1 MPRVSSPRHLPLKS
15 ITVEGFRQYG
25 QAVTVPLDADV
36 VLLYAPNG
44 YGKTSLMSAIE
55 FAATGRV
62 SDLVRYSE
70 DYPNCLV
77 RQPGYLRASAKVE
90 VVNADGTTMLREAA
104 VGSDGRVSHESMD
117 TDELSASLA
126 HGYLSQ
132 ERLRWL
138 LEPREGQ
145 TGSDSASLAT
155 VLQKMMGLDAL
166 ENLNEGLKA
175 SANIASLKN
184 SVSSLAVVA
193 STLETANA
201 EVRRL
206 DARVAEISKSI
217 AETDEQTKDAVT
229 GTDGVSLTSEV
240 LAERLA
246 EIRVRMDRATA
257 IRDSLAHLDE
267 IVVTLHELEEK
278 DVALRAKAVEL
289 REKSADA
296 ADRVEGVAIT
306 LGVGSDGWNALE
318 GWGRADALREAVAN
332 AYHSAVHRME
342 RLSETK
348 TQWKAVQAQQ
358 GVAQAALEGLNA
370 SMATDVVTK
379 HEKLLLALQTCLDV
393 VDSDTCPVCG
403 RDYSD
408 LGAGSLS
415 DHLRREIAEA
425 NLQGTELRRTL
436 NRRAEL
442 VAELEQCR
450 HASESLSSVLSELG
464 DPETADTTTRLRGLL
479 DDAEELGALALQA
492 RSATDEADKASRQ
505 LQRTREAIAEHSR
518 LKSEAEDLICAGG
531 GRLPESSALVVRI
544 DDLVKVLS
552 QRAEMITSQITTATR
567 ISALRGQR
575 EELSAQLADLKE
587 QADEA
592 RSGLGQ
598 LEAKMSK
605 AREVQTMLKGVRLR
619 CQTEKSKLLDQ
630 VIDQGL
636 NALWADIFKRLVMDE
651 KFVPTVLE
659 TQLRRSQLEIQIQAL
674 LGDDCSMSLGAALSS
689 GNLNTCAL
697 SLFMAVNLLARPVMP
712 VMLLDDPV
720 RSMDEVHVANFASLL
735 RTVCRDSGRQVLVA
749 VHDRSLLNFL
759 RLELSP
765 TSPEESLL
773 LIELETDATGEAT
786 PKWERMV
793 GSSSLFAQTG

>member
-1 MPRVSSPRHLPLKS
+1 MSSPRHLPLKS
-15 ITVEGFRQYG
+15 VTIEGFRQYG
-25 QAVTVPLDADV
+25 DTVSVPLDADV

-62 SDLVRYSE
+62 SDLVRYSK
-70 DYPNCLV
+70 DYPDCLV
-77 RQPGYLRASAKVE
+77 RRPGYHRATAQVE
-90 VVNADGTTMLREAA
+90 VVNADGTTSLRRATVE
-104 VGSDGRVSHESMD
+104 SDGSISHESLD
-117 TDELSASLA
+117 ADALSTSLA

-145 TGSDSASLAT
+145 NGSESASLAT
-155 VLQKMMGLDAL
+155 VLQKMLGLDAL

-184 SVSSLAVVA
+184 SVSSLAVAA
-193 STLETANA
+193 SSVDTANA

-206 DARVAEISKSI
+206 DARAAEISNSI
-217 AETDEQTKDAVT
+217 AEIDQQADEAVA
-229 GTDGVSLTSEV
+229 GMDGAALTSEE
-240 LAERLA
+240 LAESLA
-246 EIRVRMDRATA
+246 EIRVAVDRANS
-257 IRDSLAHLDE
+257 IRDSLVQLDE
-267 IVVTLHELEEK
+267 TVVSLHELEEQ
-278 DVALRAKAVEL
+278 DAALRAKAKEL

-296 ADRVEGVAIT
+296 ADRVEGVAIS
-306 LGVGSDGWNALE
+306 LGLGSNEWNALE

-332 AYHSAVHRME
+332 AYHSAVHRTE
-342 RLSETK
+342 RLSETR
-348 TQWKAVQAQQ
+348 TRLKAVQAQQ
-358 GVAQAALEGLNA
+358 GVARAALEGLNA
-370 SMATDVVTK
+370 EIATDIASK
-379 HEKLLLALQTCLDV
+379 QEKLVLALQTCLDV
-393 VDSDTCPVCG
+393 VDSDMCPVCG

-408 LGAGSLS
+408 LGAGSLG
-415 DHLRREIAEA
+415 DHLRQEITDA
-425 NLQGTELRRTL
+425 NLQGMELRRTL
-436 NRRAEL
+436 DKRAEL

-450 HASESLSSVLSELG
+450 ESGERLSSVLSELG
-464 DPETADTTTRLRGLL
+464 DPGIPDTTTRLRGLL
-479 DDAEELGALALQA
+479 DEAEELGVLALQA
-492 RSATDEADKASRQ
+492 RSATDEADKASRH
-505 LQRTREAIAEHSR
+505 LQRTREAIAEQSR
-518 LKSEAEDLICAGG
+518 LKSEAEALICEGG
-531 GRLPESSALVVRI
+531 GRLPESSSLADRI
-544 DDLVKVLS
+544 DDLVSVLS
-552 QRAEMITSQITTATR
+552 QQAETISGQIATATR

-575 EELSAQLADLKE
+575 EELSAQLRELKE

-592 RSGLGQ
+592 RSTLLN
-598 LEAKMSK
+598 LEAKMTK
-605 AREVQTMLKGVRLR
+605 ARAVQSMLKEVRLR

-636 NALWADIFKRLVMDE
+636 NALWADIFKRLVVGE
-651 KFVPTVLE
+651 RFVPTVLE

-674 LGDDCSMSLGAALSS
+674 LGEDCSMSLGAALSS

-697 SLFMAVNLLARPVMP
+697 SLFMAVNLLARPAMP

-735 RTVCRDSGRQVLVA
+735 RTVCRDSKRQVVVA

-765 TSPEESLL
+765 SSPEESLL
-773 LIELETDATGEAT
+773 LIELESSTSGEAT
-786 PKWERMV
+786 PKWERLV